1 MARAKKAAKK
11 TKKRKATKATIGR
24 RSAKKATR
32 RTTGRKITA
41 RKAASRKTGRKAAT
55 RKATKKTAPRKASTR
70 KASSRGGN
78 KGGRDEY
85 GEGNYKASRR
95 FRQDQE
101 NFVRENK
108 DRIPE
113 MGREAE
119 RALDGPEGK
128 DLANAAAEA
137 ASHSVG
143 NS

>member
-11 TKKRKATKATIGR
+11 TKKRKTAKAAAGR
-24 RSAKKATR
+24 RSTKKATR
-32 RTTGRKITA
+32 RTTGRKTTA
-41 RKAASRKTGRKAAT
+41 RKAPSRKTGRKAAT
-55 RKATKKTAPRKASTR
+55 RKAAKKAAPRKATR
-70 KASSRGGN
+70 KASGRNAKSGSRG
-78 KGGRDEY
+78 EF

-119 RALDGPEGK
+119 EALDGPEGK